1 MKNSRFITLSFL
13 VAMLLGCSPRVSSV
27 ISSSS
32 ELSKTVTDPLSG
44 VTLDRDFATDYEI
57 DKSVSNKDGSMSYEI
72 FVRSYYDTNG
82 DGIGDLNGV
91 KEKIPYLHDLGIKTL
106 WLMPIMPSP
115 TYHGYDVTDYFDVH
129 KDYGTIE
136 DFKNLVK
143 TAEEYNIDIMI
154 DMVLNHCSK
163 NHRYFID
170 SYNDYNEGNYDEGS
184 KAEWFNWG
192 ETGDATYNGVL
203 YEARFDATMPDFN
216 LDCPAVREE
225 IDKIFKFWIEDCG
238 VKGFRLDAVLY
249 YYYQNTNKNIQFMN
263 FLVDTAKKYDEDFYM
278 VGECWQSDV
287 IVNQYAASKLD
298 SFFRFGQASG
308 GELSLINLS
317 KGFGRANNY
326 AKTIE
331 QNEIACKAKNPNYY
345 SSYFLSNHDQD
356 RIAKNFK
363 EEISNKVAASL
374 YCLLPGTPFMY
385 YGEEIQLKG
394 TRVTSPEDYSDVRR
408 RLPMIWSKED
418 KTGECAFPE
427 KNRPDLNKKN
437 DQVEDG
443 VYDKL
448 NENFSLVKHYQK
460 VINIRNKYSFIKNG
474 IFKNMTPDLNTDEAS
489 VMAYKISLDDEYVII
504 VHNFS
509 SYAVEVDAIGNEIVD
524 EINTSHLKP
533 KLENGKLSIAAQST
547 VIMK

>member
-1 MKNSRFITLSFL
+1 MKNSRFITFSFL

-27 ISSSS
+27 NSTSS

-115 TYHGYDVTDYFDVH
+115 TYHGYDVTDYFNVH

-163 NHRYFID
+163 KHQYFLD
-170 SYNDYNEGNYDEGS
+170 SYNDYNFGYYDEGS
-184 KAEWFNWG
+184 NAEWFNWG
-192 ETGDATYNGVL
+192 VGNSTYNGVR
-203 YEARFDATMPDFN
+203 YEARFDAAMPDFN

-249 YYYQNTNKNIQFMN
+249 YYYQDTARNIEFMN
-263 FLVDTAKKYDEDFYM
+263 FLVDTAKKYDENFYM
-278 VGECWQSDV
+278 VGECWKGDA

-308 GELSLINLS
+308 GELSFINLA
-317 KGFGRANNY
+317 KGFGRADNY
-326 AKTIE
+326 ASTIE
-331 QNEIACKAKNPNYY
+331 QNEANCKKNNPNYY

-356 RIAKNFK
+356 RISKNFP
-363 EEISNKVAASL
+363 EEISNKAAASL
-374 YCLLPGTPFMY
+374 YGLMPGTPFMY

-394 TRVTSPEDYSDVRR
+394 KRVTAPEDYSDVRR

-418 KTGECAFPE
+418 KTGECDFPE
-427 KNRPDLNKKN
+427 KNRQDLNKKN
-437 DQVEDG
+437 NQVEEG

-448 NENFSLVKHYQK
+448 NENFSLLKHYQK
-460 VINIRNKYSFIKNG
+460 VINVRNKYPFMKNG
-474 IFKNMTPDLNTDEAS
+474 AFKNLTKSLNTTEAS
-489 VMAYKISLDDEYVII
+489 MMAYKISLGDEYIVV
-504 VHNFS
+504 VHNFA
-509 SYAVEVDAIGNEIVD
+509 SYAIEVTSPANEIVD

-533 KLENGKLSIAAQST
+533 KLENGKLSIAAHST